1 MSAPPPFIP
10 PPHFKPGRGNL
21 SRWAIEHPALVR
33 FFIVLILLVGV
44 RSYFQLGQAED
55 PPFTFKTMLIQAQWP
70 GATAQEVSEQLTERI
85 EKKLQELPELD
96 YVASYARAGETALFV
111 NIKETVRGRDVAAAW
126 YQIRKKIGDLKPQ
139 LPAGVQGPFFN
150 DEFGDTFGSIY
161 AITGDGFSRADLRRI
176 AEDAQREVRRLP
188 NVGKV
193 ELFGVVAEK
202 IYIEVPTAKLATL
215 GLTPQQLIQAVQ
227 EQNSVVANGRVE
239 NAVLSIPL
247 RVSGAYSDV
256 ERLRATMIRAGARS
270 LRLGDI
276 AEVTRRYEDPPA
288 TEIRSQ
294 GEATVLLGVSLAEGG
309 DVVVMGRA
317 VAAAMEA
324 LQKTLPVGIEIRQI
338 HDQPSIVSRAVKLF
352 MQSFLEAVAI
362 VLAVTFLALKWRAGL
377 VVTLSIPVV
386 LAITFSVMWLLNID
400 LHRISTGALII
411 SLGLL
416 VDDAIIAVEMMA
428 HKLEAGWGRFEAA
441 TYAFQSTAFPML
453 TGTLLT
459 ATAFLP
465 IALAK
470 SMVGEYTFAI
480 FAVTTIALLSSWL
493 VAVIVTPYLGY
504 VLLKPAHRMSDEDA
518 TYHTPFYQRFREAV
532 TWCVAH
538 RRSVIALTVLALI
551 VGVAAM
557 QKVEKQFFPQ
567 SDRLEI
573 LVEMWLPEGASI
585 EATRAEAV
593 RLEALLRQ
601 NKDVAHVINYIGQGA
616 PRFVLGL
623 DQRLNSRNF
632 AQLVVIVK
640 DVPAREREI
649 ARIRS
654 LFESGFPNV
663 RGRAVR
669 FEYGPPVGYPVQY
682 RLSGADMPRLKIEA
696 EKLRRIVA
704 AQPQVTAV
712 NLDWNEQSLAV
723 KAQLDQDKIKALGLS
738 SDAVSRL
745 LALQLSGASVTQ
757 LREND
762 LLIDVVLRTP
772 RNEHRDVDALKS
784 LPIPL
789 PNPPPQAGE
798 GADAMPKPVNGQS
811 VTLGQI
817 AKFEPAFE
825 DGVIWRRNRLPT
837 IAVRGY
843 PVGSTQPATIIDA
856 LAPQVDAFKA
866 QLPPGFRLEVGG
878 PVESSAKANA
888 AISKSWPLILLTTF
902 TLLMLQLGNFSRALL
917 VVLTAP
923 LGIIG
928 VAIALLLS
936 GQPMGFVALL
946 GIISLAGMI
955 MRNSV
960 ILVDQ
965 IQQAIARGLSQWDAI
980 IESTV
985 RRMRPITLTAAAAAL
1000 AMIPLSRSI
1009 FWGPMAVAVMGGLV
1023 AATFLTLFF
1032 LPALYAA
1039 WFRVQREA

>member
-1 MSAPPPFIP
+1 MSGTPQFIP
-10 PPHFKPGRGNL
+10 GRSNL

-33 FFIVLILLVGV
+33 FLIVLILLVGA
-44 RSYFQLGQAED
+44 RSYLQLGQAED

-70 GATAQEVSEQLTERI
+70 GATTQEVSEQLTERI
-85 EKKLQELPELD
+85 EKKLQEMPELD
-96 YVASYARAGETALFV
+96 YVSSYAKPGETALFV
-111 NIKETVRGRDVAAAW
+111 NLDETLRGRDVADAW
-126 YQIRKKIGDLKPQ
+126 YQVRKKIGDLAPQ

-176 AEDAQREVRRLP
+176 GEDAQREVRRLP

-193 ELFGVVAEK
+193 ELFGVVPEK
-202 IYIEVPTAKLATL
+202 IYIEVPTQKLATL
-215 GLTPQQLIQAVQ
+215 GITPQQLIAAVQ

-247 RVSGAYSDV
+247 RVSGPYSSV
-256 ERLRATMIRAGARS
+256 ERVRETVVKLGGRS

-288 TEIRSQ
+288 TEVRSQ
-294 GEATVLLGVSLAEGG
+294 GEPAVLLGVSLAEGG
-309 DVVVMGRA
+309 DVVTMGRD
-317 VAAAMEA
+317 VVDAMDA
-324 LQKTLPVGIEIRQI
+324 LQKSLPVGVEIRQI
-338 HDQPSIVSRAVKLF
+338 HDQPSIVTHAVKLF

-377 VVTLSIPVV
+377 VVMLSIPVV
-386 LAITFSVMWLLNID
+386 LAITFTAMWLLNID

-411 SLGLL
+411 ALGLL

-470 SMVGEYTFAI
+470 SVVGEYTFAI

-504 VLLKPAHRMSDEDA
+504 VLLKPVHQVTDEDA
-518 TYHTPFYQRFREAV
+518 SYGTPFYRRFRGMV
-532 TWCVAH
+532 TWCVT
-538 RRSVIALTVLALI
+538 RRRTVIALTVLALVI
-551 VGVAAM
+551 GVVAM

-585 EATRAEAV
+585 DATRAEAV
-593 RLEALLRQ
+593 RLESLLRRD
-601 NKDVAHVINYIGQGA
+601 KDVAHVVNYIGQGA

-623 DQRLNSRNF
+623 DQRLNNRNF
-632 AQLVVIVK
+632 AQLVVIAQ

-649 ARIRS
+649 ARIRQ
-654 LFESGFPNV
+654 LFETDFPNV

-669 FEYGPPVGYPVQY
+669 FEYGPPAGYPVQY
-682 RLSGADMPRLKIEA
+682 RLSGSDIPRLKIEA
-696 EKLRRIVA
+696 EKLRAIVA

-712 NLDWNEQSLAV
+712 NLDWNEQSLAMR
-723 KAQLDQDKIKALGLS
+723 AQLDQDKIKALGLS
-738 SDAVSRL
+738 SEQVGRV
-745 LALQLSGASVTQ
+745 LALQLAGTRVTQ
-757 LREND
+757 FREND
-762 LLIDVVLRTP
+762 LLIDVMLRTP
-772 RNEHRDVDALKS
+772 RSEHRDVDVLRA
-784 LPIPL
+784 LPIG
-789 PNPPPQAGE
+789 NF
-798 GADAMPKPVNGQS
+798 NGQS

-817 AKFEPAFE
+817 ATFEPVFE
-825 DGVIWRRNRLPT
+825 DGVIWRRDRLPT
-837 IAVRGY
+837 ISVRGD
-843 PVGSTQPATIIDA
+843 PVGAVQPDTLIAA
-856 LAPQVDAFKA
+856 LAPKVDAFKA
-866 QLPPGFRLEVGG
+866 QLPPGFRLAIGG

-888 AISKSWPLILLTTF
+888 AIGASWPLILITTF
-902 TLLMLQLGNFSRALL
+902 TLLMLQLGSFSRSLL

-928 VAIALLLS
+928 VAIALLVS

-946 GIISLAGMI
+946 GIISLSGMI

-965 IQQAIARGLSQWDAI
+965 IQQDVARGLSQWDAI

-985 RRMRPITLTAAAAAL
+985 RRMRPISLTAAAAAL

-1039 WFRVQREA
+1039 WFRVKQV

>member
-1 MSAPPPFIP
+1 MSAAPQFVPN
-10 PPHFKPGRGNL
+10 RGNL

-44 RSYFQLGQAED
+44 RSYFSLGQGED
-55 PPFTFKTMLIQAQWP
+55 PPFTFKIMLIQAQWP

-85 EKKLQELPELD
+85 EKKLQEMPELD
-96 YVASYARAGETALFV
+96 YVTSYAKAGETAVFV

-126 YQIRKKIGDLKPQ
+126 YQIRKKIGDIKQQ

-161 AITGDGFSRADLRRI
+161 AITGDGFSRAELRRI

-193 ELFGVVAEK
+193 ELFGVVPEK
-202 IYIEVPTAKLATL
+202 IYIEVPTQKLATL

-227 EQNSVVANGRVE
+227 EQNSVEANGRVE
-239 NAVLSIPL
+239 NEVLSIPL
-247 RVSGAYSDV
+247 RVSGSYSDV
-256 ERLRATMIRAGARS
+256 ERLRESIIRVGARS

-276 AEVTRRYEDPPA
+276 AEVTRRYEDPP
-288 TEIRSQ
+288 TIEIRSQ
-294 GEATVLLGVSLAEGG
+294 GEAAVLLGVSLADGG
-309 DVVVMGRA
+309 DVVTMGRD
-317 VAAAMEA
+317 VAAAIDA
-324 LQKTLPVGIEIRQI
+324 LQKTLPVGVEIHQI

-352 MQSFLEAVAI
+352 MQSFFEAVAI

-377 VVTLSIPVV
+377 VVALSIPVV
-386 LAITFSVMWLLNID
+386 LAITFTTMWLFNID

-470 SMVGEYTFAI
+470 SSVGEYTFAI

-493 VAVIVTPYLGY
+493 VAVVVTPYLGY
-504 VLLKPAHRMSDEDA
+504 VLLKPAHQITDDTA
-518 TYHTPFYQRFREAV
+518 AYHTPFYRRFRAAV

-538 RRSVIALTVLALI
+538 RRSVIVLTVVALI

-557 QKVEKQFFPQ
+557 QRVEKQFFPQ

-573 LVEMWLPEGASI
+573 LVELWLPEGASI
-585 EATRAEAV
+585 EATHAEAV

-601 NKDVAHVINYIGQGA
+601 DRDVAHVLTYIGQGA

-623 DQRLNSRNF
+623 DQRLASRNF
-632 AQLVVIVK
+632 AQLVVIAR

-649 ARIRS
+649 ARIRH
-654 LFESGFPNV
+654 LFETDFPNA

-669 FEYGPPVGYPVQY
+669 FEYGPPSGYPVQY
-682 RLSGADMPRLKIEA
+682 RLSGGDIQQLKIEA

-738 SDAVSRL
+738 SDEVGRL
-745 LALQLSGASVTQ
+745 LALQLSGATVTQ
-757 LREND
+757 MREND

-772 RNEHRDVDALKS
+772 RNEHRDVDALKA
-784 LPIPL
+784 LPI
-789 PNPPPQAGE
+789 GSF
-798 GADAMPKPVNGQS
+798 NGQS

-817 AKFEPAFE
+817 ASFKPMFE
-825 DGVIWRRNRLPT
+825 DSLIWRRDRLPT
-837 IAVRGY
+837 ISVRGD
-843 PVGSTQPATIIDA
+843 PVGKTQPATIIA
-856 LAPQVDAFKA
+856 AIAPQVAQLKA

-878 PVESSAKANA
+878 PVEGSAKANA
-888 AISKSWPLILLTTF
+888 AIGASWPLILITTF
-902 TLLMLQLGNFSRALL
+902 TLLMLQLGSLSRSLL

-928 VAIALLLS
+928 VAIALLVS

-965 IQQAIARGLSQWDAI
+965 IQQDTTRGLSQWDAI

-985 RRMRPITLTAAAAAL
+985 RRMRPISLTAAAAVL

-1009 FWGPMAVAVMGGLV
+1009 FWGPMAVSVMGGLI

-1039 WFRVQREA
+1039 WFKVRPE

>member
-1 MSAPPPFIP
+1 MSAPPRFVPRP
-10 PPHFKPGRGNL
+10 GNL
-21 SRWAIEHPALVR
+21 SRWAIEHPALLR
-33 FFIVLILLVGV
+33 FFMVLILLLGV

-70 GATAQEVSEQLTERI
+70 GATAQEVSQQLTERI
-85 EKKLQELPELD
+85 EKKLQEMPELD
-96 YVASYARAGETALFV
+96 FVQSYAKPGETALFV
-111 NIKETVRGRDVAAAW
+111 NLKETVRGRDVATAW
-126 YQIRKKIGDLKPQ
+126 YQVRKRIGDLGPQ
-139 LPAGVQGPFFN
+139 LPEGVQGPFFN

-161 AITGDGFSRADLRRI
+161 AFSGAGFSRAELRRA
-176 AEDAQREVRRLP
+176 AEDAQRAVRRLA

-193 ELFGVVAEK
+193 ELFGIVPEK
-202 IYIEVPTAKLATL
+202 IYIELPAQKLATL
-215 GLTPQQLIQAVQ
+215 ELTPQQIMEAVQ
-227 EQNSVVANGRVE
+227 EQNGVVAGGRVE
-239 NAVLSIPL
+239 NQVMSIPL
-247 RVSGAYSDV
+247 RISGPYSDL
-256 ERLRATMIRAGARS
+256 ERLRETLIRVGAHS

-294 GEATVLLGVSLAEGG
+294 GEPAVLLGVSLAEGG
-309 DVVVMGRA
+309 DVVAMGHD
-317 VAAAMEA
+317 VAAAMAELQNA
-324 LQKTLPVGIEIRQI
+324 LPLGMEIHQI
-338 HDQPSIVSRAVKLF
+338 HDQPSIVSHAVRLF
-352 MQSFLEAVAI
+352 MQTFLEAVAI

-386 LAITFSVMWLLNID
+386 LAITFTVMWLFDID

-411 SLGLL
+411 ALGLL

-428 HKLEAGWGRFEAA
+428 HKLEAGWNRFEAA
-441 TYAFQSTAFPML
+441 TFAFQSTAFPML

-480 FAVTTIALLSSWL
+480 FAVTTIALLSSWV
-493 VAVIVTPYLGY
+493 VAVVVTPYLGHA
-504 VLLKPAHRMSDEDA
+504 LLKPTDQVTDENA
-518 TYHTPFYQRFREAV
+518 AYLTPFYRRFRSMV
-532 TWCVAH
+532 RWCLIH
-538 RRSVIALTVLALI
+538 RRTVIVLTVAALV

-557 QKVEKQFFPQ
+557 QRVEKQFFPQ

-585 EATRAEAV
+585 DATRAEAIK
-593 RLEALLRQ
+593 LETLLRQ
-601 NKDVAHVINYIGQGA
+601 DPDVAQVLNYVGQGA
-616 PRFVLGL
+616 PRFVLAL
-623 DQRLNSRNF
+623 DQRLNNRNF
-632 AQLVVIVK
+632 AQLVVIAK

-649 ARIRS
+649 ARIHH
-654 LFESGFPNV
+654 LFETGFPNV

-669 FEYGPPVGYPVQY
+669 FEYGPPAGYPVQY
-682 RLSGADMPRLKIEA
+682 RLSGTDLPQLKLEA
-696 EKLRRIVA
+696 EKLRRIVS

-712 NLDWNEQSLAV
+712 NLDWNEQSLTL
-723 KAQLDQDKIKALGLS
+723 KARLDQDKIKRLGLS
-738 SDAVSRL
+738 SERVARL
-745 LALQLSGASVTQ
+745 VALQLSGATATQ
-757 LREND
+757 FREDD
-762 LLIDVVLRTP
+762 LLIEVVLRTP
-772 RNEHRDVDALKS
+772 RREHRDVDALES
-784 LPIPL
+784 LPIG
-789 PNPPPQAGE
+789 NF
-798 GADAMPKPVNGQS
+798 NGQS

-817 AKFEPAFE
+817 ASFEPVFE
-825 DGVIWRRNRLPT
+825 DGVIWRRDRLPT
-837 IAVRGY
+837 ISVRGD
-843 PVGSTQPATIIDA
+843 PVGKTQPATIIDA
-856 LAPQVDAFKA
+856 LAPQVAAFKA
-866 QLPPGFRLEVGG
+866 QLPPGFRLEIGG

-888 AISKSWPLILLTTF
+888 AIGASWPLIVITTLS
-902 TLLMLQLGNFSRALL
+902 LLMLQLGSFSRAML

-928 VAIALLLS
+928 VAIALLVS

-946 GIISLAGMI
+946 GIISLSGMI

-965 IQQAIARGLSQWDAI
+965 IQQDRARGLSQWDAI
-980 IESTV
+980 VESTV
-985 RRMRPITLTAAAAAL
+985 RRMRPISLTAAAAAL

-1039 WFRVQREA
+1039 WFRVKNESPD

>member
-1 MSAPPPFIP
+1 MNGTSPREPS
-10 PPHFKPGRGNL
+10 PHFQPRPGNL
-21 SRWAIEHPALVR
+21 SRWAIDHSALVR
-33 FFIVLILLVGV
+33 FFIVLILLVGA
-44 RSYFQLGQAED
+44 RSYFHLGQAED

-85 EKKLQELPELD
+85 EKKLQEMPELD
-96 YVASYARAGETALFV
+96 FVQSYAKPGETALFV
-111 NIKETVRGRDVAAAW
+111 NLKESVRGRDVADAW
-126 YQIRKKIGDLKPQ
+126 YQVRKRIDDLKPQ

-161 AITGDGFSRADLRRI
+161 AFTGEGFSRAELRRV

-193 ELFGVVAEK
+193 ELFGVVPEK
-202 IYIEVPTAKLATL
+202 IYIEVAAQQLATL
-215 GLTPQQLIQAVQ
+215 RLTPQQIMQAVQ
-227 EQNSVVANGRVE
+227 EQNGVVANGKVE
-239 NAVLSIPL
+239 NDVLSIPL

-256 ERLRATMIRAGARS
+256 DRLRESVIRVGAHS

-276 AEVTRRYEDPPA
+276 ATVTRRYEDPPA

-294 GEATVLLGVSLAEGG
+294 GEPAVLLGVSLAEGR
-309 DVVVMGRA
+309 DVLAMGHD
-317 VAAAMEA
+317 VAATMDA
-324 LQKTLPVGIEIRQI
+324 LQKTLPVGLEIHQI
-338 HDQPSIVSRAVKLF
+338 HDQPGIVSRAVRLF
-352 MQSFLEAVAI
+352 MQSFFEAVAI
-362 VLAVTFLALKWRAGL
+362 VLVVTFLALKWRAGL

-386 LAITFSVMWLLNID
+386 LAITFSVMWLFDIG

-428 HKLEAGWGRFEAA
+428 HKLEAGWGRYEAA
-441 TYAFQSTAFPML
+441 TFAFQSTAFPML

-459 ATAFLP
+459 AAAFLP

-470 SMVGEYTFAI
+470 STVGEYTFAI
-480 FAVTTIALLSSWL
+480 FAVTSIALLSSWL
-493 VAVIVTPYLGY
+493 VAVVVTPYLGY
-504 VLLKPAHRMSDEDA
+504 VLLKPAHQVTDENA
-518 TYHTPFYQRFREAV
+518 TYLTPFYRRFRAAV
-532 TWCVAH
+532 TWCVTH
-538 RRSVIALTVLALI
+538 RRSVIALTVLALV

-557 QKVEKQFFPQ
+557 QRVEKQFFPQ

-585 EATRAEAV
+585 DATRAEALK
-593 RLEALLRQ
+593 LESQLRQ
-601 NKDVAHVINYIGQGA
+601 DPDVAHVLNYVGQGA
-616 PRFVLGL
+616 PRFVLAL
-623 DQRLNSRNF
+623 DQRLKNQNF
-632 AQLVVIVK
+632 AQLVVIAK

-649 ARIRS
+649 ARIRQ
-654 LFESGFPNV
+654 LFESDYPNV

-669 FEYGPPVGYPVQY
+669 FEYGPPAGYPVQY
-682 RLSGADMPRLKIEA
+682 RLSGADIPQLKIEA
-696 EKLRRIVA
+696 EKLRKIVA

-712 NLDWNEQSLAV
+712 NLDWNGESLAV
-723 KAQLDQDKIKALGLS
+723 RAQLDQDKIKALGLS
-738 SDAVSRL
+738 SDLVGRL
-745 LALQLSGASVTQ
+745 AALQLSGATVTQ
-757 LREND
+757 FREND

-772 RNEHRDVDALKS
+772 RNDYREVDALKS
-784 LPIPL
+784 LPIG
-789 PNPPPQAGE
+789 NF
-798 GADAMPKPVNGQS
+798 NGQS

-817 AKFEPAFE
+817 ARFEPAFE
-825 DGVIWRRNRLPT
+825 DGVIWRRDRLPT
-837 IAVRGY
+837 IAVRGD
-843 PVGSTQPATIIDA
+843 PVGKTQPATIIDA
-856 LAPQVDAFKA
+856 IAPQVAEFRA
-866 QLPPGFRLEVGG
+866 QLPPGFRLEIGG

-888 AISKSWPLILLTTF
+888 AIGASWPLIVITTL
-902 TLLMLQLGNFSRALL
+902 TLLMLQLGSFSRAML

-928 VAIALLLS
+928 VAVALLVS
-936 GQPMGFVALL
+936 GRPMGFVALL
-946 GIISLAGMI
+946 GIISLSGMI

-965 IQQAIARGLSQWDAI
+965 IQQDIERGLSQWDAI

-985 RRMRPITLTAAAAAL
+985 RRMRPICLTAAAAAL

-1009 FWGPMAVAVMGGLV
+1009 FWGPMAVAVMGGLI

-1039 WFRVQREA
+1039 WFRVRPG

>member
-1 MSAPPPFIP
+1 
-10 PPHFKPGRGNL
+10 
-21 SRWAIEHPALVR
+21 
-33 FFIVLILLVGV
+33 
-44 RSYFQLGQAED
+44 
-55 PPFTFKTMLIQAQWP
+55 
-70 GATAQEVSEQLTERI
+70 
-85 EKKLQELPELD
+85 
-96 YVASYARAGETALFV
+96 
-111 NIKETVRGRDVAAAW
+111 
-126 YQIRKKIGDLKPQ
+126 
-139 LPAGVQGPFFN
+139 
-150 DEFGDTFGSIY
+150 
-161 AITGDGFSRADLRRI
+161 
-176 AEDAQREVRRLP
+176 
-188 NVGKV
+188 
-193 ELFGVVAEK
+193 
-202 IYIEVPTAKLATL
+202 
-215 GLTPQQLIQAVQ
+215 VQ
-227 EQNSVVANGRVE
+227 EQNGVVANGRVE

-247 RVSGAYSDV
+247 RVSGPYSDV
-256 ERLRATMIRAGARS
+256 ERLRETIIRVGAHS

-294 GEATVLLGVSLAEGG
+294 GEPAVLLGVSLAKGG
-309 DVVVMGRA
+309 DVLAMGRE
-317 VAAAMEA
+317 VAAVMDR
-324 LQKTLPVGIEIRQI
+324 LQSGLPVGMEIRQI
-338 HDQPSIVSRAVKLF
+338 HDQPGIVSRAVTLF
-352 MQSFLEAVAI
+352 MQSFIEAVAI
-362 VLAVTFLALKWRAGL
+362 VLVVTFLALKWRAGL

-386 LAITFSVMWLLNID
+386 LAITFTVMWLLNID

-411 SLGLL
+411 ALGLL

-470 SMVGEYTFAI
+470 SAVGEYTFAI

-493 VAVIVTPYLGY
+493 VAVVVTPYLGHA
-504 VLLKPAHRMSDEDA
+504 LLKPAHHVTDENA
-518 TYHTPFYQRFREAV
+518 AYLTPFYQRFRAAV
-532 TWCVAH
+532 TWCVTH
-538 RRSVIALTVLALI
+538 RRSVIALTVVALI

-573 LVEMWLPEGASI
+573 LIELWLPEGAAI
-585 EATRAEAV
+585 DATRAEAIK
-593 RLEALLRQ
+593 LETLLRQ
-601 NKDVAHVINYIGQGA
+601 DADVAHVLNYVGQGA
-616 PRFVLGL
+616 PRFVLAL
-623 DQRLNSRNF
+623 DQRLNNLNF
-632 AQLVVIVK
+632 AQLVVIAK

-649 ARIRS
+649 ARIRH
-654 LFESGFPNV
+654 LFETDFPNV

-669 FEYGPPVGYPVQY
+669 FEYGPPAGYPVQY
-682 RLSGADMPRLKIEA
+682 RLSGTDIPQLKIEA
-696 EKLRRIVA
+696 EKLRKIVTT
-704 AQPQVTAV
+704 QPQVTAV

-723 KAQLDQDKIKALGLS
+723 KALLDQDKIKALGLS
-738 SDAVSRL
+738 SDLVGRL
-745 LALQLSGASVTQ
+745 VALQLSGATVTQ
-757 LREND
+757 FREND

-772 RNEHRDVDALKS
+772 RSEHRDIDALKA
-784 LPIPL
+784 LPI
-789 PNPPPQAGE
+789 GSF
-798 GADAMPKPVNGQS
+798 NGQS

-817 AKFEPAFE
+817 ARFQPAFE
-825 DGVIWRRNRLPT
+825 DGVIWRRDRLPT
-837 IAVRGY
+837 IAVRGD
-843 PVGSTQPATIIDA
+843 PVGKTQPATIIDA
-856 LAPQVDAFKA
+856 IAPQVAQFKA

-878 PVESSAKANA
+878 PVESSAKANS
-888 AISKSWPLILLTTF
+888 AISASWPLIVITTL
-902 TLLMLQLGNFSRALL
+902 TLLMLQLGNFSRSLL

-923 LGIIG
+923 LGVIG
-928 VAIALLLS
+928 VAIALLVS

-965 IQQAIARGLSQWDAI
+965 IQQDVRRGLSQWDAI

-985 RRMRPITLTAAAAAL
+985 RRMRPISLTAAAAAL

-1009 FWGPMAVAVMGGLV
+1009 FWGPMAVSVMGGLI

-1039 WFRVQREA
+1039 WFRVKPE

>member
-1 MSAPPPFIP
+1 MPFQ
-10 PPHFKPGRGNL
+10 PGRGNL
-21 SRWAIEHPALVR
+21 SRWAIEHSVLVR
-33 FFIVLILLVGV
+33 FFIILILLVGA

-55 PPFTFKTMLIQAQWP
+55 PPFTFKTMVIQANWP
-70 GATAQEVSEQLTERI
+70 GATAEEVSEQLTERI
-85 EKKLQELPELD
+85 EKKLQEMPELD
-96 YVASYARAGETALFV
+96 FVQSYAKPGETALFV
-111 NIKETVRGRDVAAAW
+111 NLKETIRGRDVAAAW
-126 YQIRKKIGDLKPQ
+126 YQIRKRIGDLKPQ
-139 LPAGVQGPFFN
+139 LPVGVQGPFFN

-161 AITGDGFSRADLRRI
+161 AFTGEGFSRADLRR
-176 AEDAQREVRRLP
+176 AADDALREVRRLP

-193 ELFGVVAEK
+193 ELFGVVPEK
-202 IYIEVPTAKLATL
+202 IYIEVAAQKLATL
-215 GLTPQQLIQAVQ
+215 SVSPQQIMQAVQ
-227 EQNSVVANGRVE
+227 EQNGVVATGRVE
-239 NAVLSIPL
+239 NEVLSIPL
-247 RVSGAYSDV
+247 RLSGPYSDV
-256 ERLRATMIRAGARS
+256 DRLRETIIKIGSHS

-276 AEVTRRYEDPPA
+276 AEVTRRYEDPPTA
-288 TEIRSQ
+288 EIRSQ
-294 GEATVLLGVSLAEGG
+294 GEPTVLLGVSLAEGG
-309 DVVVMGRA
+309 DVVSMGRA
-317 VAAAMEA
+317 VTVAMDA
-324 LQKTLPVGIEIRQI
+324 LQKALPIGMEIRQV
-338 HDQPSIVSRAVKLF
+338 HDQPRIVSSAVSLF
-352 MQSFLEAVAI
+352 MNSFLEAVAI

-377 VVTLSIPVV
+377 VVMLSIPVV
-386 LAITFSVMWLLNID
+386 LAITFTAMWLFKID

-470 SMVGEYTFAI
+470 SLVGEYTFAI

-493 VAVIVTPYLGY
+493 VAVVVTPYLGF
-504 VLLKPAHRMSDEDA
+504 VLLKPADQVIDENA
-518 TYHTPFYQRFREAV
+518 AYHTPFYRRLRAV
-532 TWCVAH
+532 VTGCVTH
-538 RRSVIALTVLALI
+538 RWSVIALTVLALI

-557 QKVEKQFFPQ
+557 QRVEKQFFPQ

-585 EATRAEAV
+585 EATRAESIK
-593 RLEALLRQ
+593 LETALRKD
-601 NKDVAHVINYIGQGA
+601 KDVAHVLNYIGQGA

-623 DQRLNSRNF
+623 DQRLNNRNF
-632 AQLVVIVK
+632 AQLVVIAK
-640 DVPAREREI
+640 DVSAREREI
-649 ARIRS
+649 ARIRQ
-654 LFESGFPNV
+654 LFDTDFPNV

-669 FEYGPPVGYPVQY
+669 FEYGPPAGYPVQY
-682 RLSGADMPRLKIEA
+682 RLAGADVPQLKIEA
-696 EKLRRIVA
+696 EKLRKIVA

-712 NLDWNEQSLAV
+712 NLDWNEQSLAL
-723 KAQLDQDKIKALGLS
+723 KILLDQDKIKALGLS
-738 SDAVSRL
+738 SDAVGRL
-745 LALQLSGASVTQ
+745 VALQLSGATVTQ
-757 LREND
+757 FREND
-762 LLIDVVLRTP
+762 LLIDVVLRSP
-772 RNEHRDVDALKS
+772 RNEHREVDALQS
-784 LPIPL
+784 LPI
-789 PNPPPQAGE
+789 GSF
-798 GADAMPKPVNGQS
+798 NGQS
-811 VTLGQI
+811 VTLGQV
-817 AKFEPAFE
+817 ASFKPAFE
-825 DGVIWRRNRLPT
+825 DGVIWRRDRLPT
-837 IAVRGY
+837 IAVRGD
-843 PVGSTQPATIIDA
+843 PIGNIQPATVMDA
-856 LAPQVDAFKA
+856 IASQVAAFKA
-866 QLPPGFRLEVGG
+866 QLPSGFRLEVGG
-878 PVESSAKANA
+878 PVESSAKADA
-888 AISKSWPLILLTTF
+888 AIAASWPLIVITTLS
-902 TLLMLQLGNFSRALL
+902 LLMLQLGSFSRAML

-928 VAIALLLS
+928 VAIALLVS

-965 IQQAIARGLSQWDAI
+965 IQQDVARGLSQWDAI

-985 RRMRPITLTAAAAAL
+985 RRMRPISLTAAAAAL

-1039 WFRVQREA
+1039 WFRVRSE

>member
-1 MSAPPPFIP
+1 MNGTSPREPS
-10 PPHFKPGRGNL
+10 PHFQPRPGNL
-21 SRWAIEHPALVR
+21 SRWAIEHPAVVR
-33 FFIVLILLVGV
+33 FFIVLILLVGA
-44 RSYFQLGQAED
+44 RSYFELGQAED

-70 GATAQEVSEQLTERI
+70 GATTQEVSEQLTERI
-85 EKKLQELPELD
+85 EKKLQEMPELD
-96 YVASYARAGETALFV
+96 FVQSYAKPGETALFV
-111 NIKETVRGRDVAAAW
+111 NLKEAVRGRDVADAW
-126 YQIRKKIGDLKPQ
+126 YQVRKRIGDLKPQ

-161 AITGDGFSRADLRRI
+161 AFTGEGFSRAELRRV

-193 ELFGVVAEK
+193 ELFGVVPEK
-202 IYIEVPTAKLATL
+202 IYIEVQTQKLATL
-215 GLTPQQLIQAVQ
+215 GITAQQLIQAVQ

-239 NAVLSIPL
+239 NDVLSIPL
-247 RVSGAYSDV
+247 RVSGPYSDV
-256 ERLRATMIRAGARS
+256 ERLRETIIRVGAHR

-276 AEVTRRYEDPPA
+276 ATVTRRYEDPPT

-294 GEATVLLGVSLAEGG
+294 GEPAVLLGVSLAEGG
-309 DVVVMGRA
+309 DVVAMGHD
-317 VAAAMEA
+317 VAATMEA
-324 LQKTLPVGIEIRQI
+324 LQKTLPMGLEIHQI
-338 HDQPSIVSRAVKLF
+338 HDQPGIVSRAVRLF
-352 MQSFLEAVAI
+352 MRSFFEAVAI
-362 VLAVTFLALKWRAGL
+362 VLVVTFLALKWRAGL

-386 LAITFSVMWLLNID
+386 LAITFSFMWLFDIG

-428 HKLEAGWGRFEAA
+428 HKLESGWGRFEAA

-470 SMVGEYTFAI
+470 STVGEYTFAI
-480 FAVTTIALLSSWL
+480 FAVTSIALLSSWL
-493 VAVIVTPYLGY
+493 VAVVVTPYLGY
-504 VLLKPAHRMSDEDA
+504 VLLKPAHQVTDENA
-518 TYHTPFYQRFREAV
+518 TYLTPFYRRFRAAV
-532 TWCVAH
+532 TWCVTH

-557 QKVEKQFFPQ
+557 QRVEKQFFPQ

-573 LVEMWLPEGASI
+573 LVELWLPEGSSI
-585 EATRAEAV
+585 DATRAEALK
-593 RLEALLRQ
+593 LESLLRQ
-601 NKDVAHVINYIGQGA
+601 DPDVAHVLNYVGQGA
-616 PRFVLGL
+616 PRFVLAL
-623 DQRLNSRNF
+623 DQRLKNRNF
-632 AQLVVIVK
+632 AQLVVIAK

-649 ARIRS
+649 TRIRQ
-654 LFESGFPNV
+654 LFETDFPNV

-669 FEYGPPVGYPVQY
+669 FEYGPPAGYPVQY
-682 RLSGADMPRLKIEA
+682 RLSGADIPQLKIEA
-696 EKLRRIVA
+696 EKLRKIVS

-712 NLDWNEQSLAV
+712 NLDWNEQSLGV
-723 KAQLDQDKIKALGLS
+723 RAQLDQDKIKALGMS
-738 SDAVSRL
+738 SDLIGRL
-745 LALQLSGASVTQ
+745 VALQLSGATVTQ

-762 LLIDVVLRTP
+762 LLIDVMLRTP
-772 RNEHRDVDALKS
+772 RNEHREVYALKS
-784 LPIPL
+784 LPIG
-789 PNPPPQAGE
+789 NF
-798 GADAMPKPVNGQS
+798 NGQS

-817 AKFEPAFE
+817 ARFEPEFE
-825 DGVIWRRNRLPT
+825 DGVIWRRDRLPT
-837 IAVRGY
+837 IAVRGD
-843 PVGSTQPATIIDA
+843 PVGKTQPATIIADI
-856 LAPQVDAFKA
+856 APQVAEFRA
-866 QLPPGFRLEVGG
+866 QLPPGFRLEIGG

-888 AISKSWPLILLTTF
+888 AIIASWPLIVITTL

-928 VAIALLLS
+928 VAVALLVS
-936 GQPMGFVALL
+936 GRPMGFVALL
-946 GIISLAGMI
+946 GIISLSGMI

-965 IQQAIARGLSQWDAI
+965 IQQDIARGLSQWDAL

-985 RRMRPITLTAAAAAL
+985 RRMRPISLTAAAAAL

-1039 WFRVQREA
+1039 WFRVRPG

>member
-1 MSAPPPFIP
+1 MSAPPRFEPR
-10 PPHFKPGRGNL
+10 RGNL

-33 FFIVLILLVGV
+33 FFIVLILLLGA
-44 RSYFQLGQAED
+44 RSYIQLGQAED

-85 EKKLQELPELD
+85 EKKLQEMPELD
-96 YVASYARAGETALFV
+96 FVQSYAKPGETALFV
-111 NIKETVRGRDVAAAW
+111 NLKETVRGRDVAEAW
-126 YQIRKKIGDLKPQ
+126 YQVRKKIGDLGPQ

-161 AITGDGFSRADLRRI
+161 AFTGEGFSRAELRRA
-176 AEDAQREVRRLP
+176 AEDAQREVRRLA

-193 ELFGVVAEK
+193 ELFGIVAEK
-202 IYIEVPTAKLATL
+202 IYIEVATEKLATL
-215 GLTPQQLIQAVQ
+215 GLTPQQIMQAVQ
-227 EQNSVVANGRVE
+227 EQNSVVADGRVE
-239 NAVLSIPL
+239 NDVLSIPL
-247 RVSGAYSDV
+247 RISGAYSEV
-256 ERLRATMIRAGARS
+256 ERLRETVIRVGAHS

-294 GEATVLLGVSLAEGG
+294 GEAAVLLGVSLADGG
-309 DVVVMGRA
+309 DVVAMGRA
-317 VAAAMEA
+317 VAAAMET
-324 LQKTLPVGIEIRQI
+324 LQKTLPVGLEIRQV
-338 HDQPSIVSRAVKLF
+338 HDQPSIVSHAVKLF
-352 MQSFLEAVAI
+352 MQSFIEAVVI

-386 LAITFSVMWLLNID
+386 LAITFSAMWLFNID

-411 SLGLL
+411 ALGLL

-428 HKLEAGWGRFEAA
+428 HKLEAGWNRFEAA

-470 SMVGEYTFAI
+470 SVVGEYTFAI

-493 VAVIVTPYLGY
+493 VAVVVTPYLGHA
-504 VLLKPAHRMSDEDA
+504 LLKPSHHVTDENA
-518 TYHTPFYQRFREAV
+518 TYLTPFYRRFRTAV
-532 TWCVAH
+532 TWCVTH
-538 RRSVIALTVLALI
+538 RRTVIVLTVAALA
-551 VGVAAM
+551 VGLAAM
-557 QKVEKQFFPQ
+557 QRVEKQFFPQ

-573 LVEMWLPEGASI
+573 LIELWLPEGASI
-585 EATRAEAV
+585 DAARAEAL
-593 RLEALLRQ
+593 RLETLLRQ
-601 NKDVAHVINYIGQGA
+601 DRDVAHVLNYIGQGA
-616 PRFVLGL
+616 PRFVLAL
-623 DQRLNSRNF
+623 DQRLNNRNF
-632 AQLVVIVK
+632 AQLVVIAQ
-640 DVPAREREI
+640 DVPAREREL
-649 ARIRS
+649 ARIQR
-654 LFESGFPNV
+654 LFETDFPNV

-669 FEYGPPVGYPVQY
+669 FEYGPPAGYPVQY
-682 RLSGADMPRLKIEA
+682 RLSGPDIPQLKIEA
-696 EKLRRIVA
+696 EKLRKIVA

-738 SDAVSRL
+738 SDLVGRL
-745 LALQLSGASVTQ
+745 VALQLSGVSVTQ
-757 LREND
+757 FREND

-784 LPIPL
+784 LPV
-789 PNPPPQAGE
+789 GRF
-798 GADAMPKPVNGQS
+798 NGQS

-817 AKFEPAFE
+817 ARLEPVFE
-825 DGVIWRRNRLPT
+825 DGVIWRRDRLPT
-837 IAVRGY
+837 IAVRGD
-843 PVGSTQPATIIDA
+843 PVGKTQPATIIDA
-856 LAPQVDAFKA
+856 IAPQVAAFKA
-866 QLPPGFRLEVGG
+866 RLPDGFRLEVGG

-888 AISKSWPLILLTTF
+888 AIGASWPLIVITTLS
-902 TLLMLQLGNFSRALL
+902 LLMLQLGSFPRALL

-936 GQPMGFVALL
+936 GQAMGFVALL

-965 IQQAIARGLSQWDAI
+965 IQQDIARGLSQWDAI
-980 IESTV
+980 VESTV
-985 RRMRPITLTAAAAAL
+985 RRMRPISLTAAAAVL

-1009 FWGPMAVAVMGGLV
+1009 FWGPMAVSVMGGLV

-1039 WFRVQREA
+1039 WFRVKPNQ

>member
-1 MSAPPPFIP
+1 MSAPPRFEPR
-10 PPHFKPGRGNL
+10 RGNL

-33 FFIVLILLVGV
+33 FFIVLILLLGV
-44 RSYFQLGQAED
+44 RSYIQLGQAED

-85 EKKLQELPELD
+85 EKKLQEMPELD
-96 YVASYARAGETALFV
+96 FVQSYAKAGETALFV
-111 NIKETVRGRDVAAAW
+111 NLKETVRGRDVAEAW
-126 YQIRKKIGDLKPQ
+126 YQVRKKIGDLGPQ

-161 AITGDGFSRADLRRI
+161 AFTGEGFSRAELRRA

-193 ELFGVVAEK
+193 ELFGIVAEK
-202 IYIEVPTAKLATL
+202 IYIEVPTEKLATL
-215 GLTPQQLIQAVQ
+215 GLTPQQIMQAVQ
-227 EQNSVVANGRVE
+227 EQNSVVADGRVE
-239 NAVLSIPL
+239 NEVLSIPL
-247 RVSGAYSDV
+247 RISGAYSEV
-256 ERLRATMIRAGARS
+256 ERLRETVIRVGARS

-294 GEATVLLGVSLAEGG
+294 GESAVLLGVSLADGG
-309 DVVVMGRA
+309 DVVAMGRA
-317 VAAAMEA
+317 VAAAMET
-324 LQKTLPVGIEIRQI
+324 LQKTLPVGLEIRQI
-338 HDQPSIVSRAVKLF
+338 HDQPGIVSHAVKLF

-362 VLAVTFLALKWRAGL
+362 VLVVTFLALKWRAGL

-386 LAITFSVMWLLNID
+386 LAITFSAMWLFNID

-411 SLGLL
+411 ALGLL

-428 HKLEAGWGRFEAA
+428 HKLEAGWNRFEAA

-470 SMVGEYTFAI
+470 SVVGEYTFAI

-493 VAVIVTPYLGY
+493 VAVVVTPYLGHA
-504 VLLKPAHRMSDEDA
+504 LLKPSQHVTDENA
-518 TYHTPFYQRFREAV
+518 AYLTPFYRRFRAAV

-538 RRSVIALTVLALI
+538 RRTVIALTVVALA
-551 VGVAAM
+551 VGLAAM
-557 QKVEKQFFPQ
+557 QRVEKQFFPQ

-573 LVEMWLPEGASI
+573 LIELWLPEGASI
-585 EATRAEAV
+585 DAARAEAL
-593 RLEALLRQ
+593 RLETLLRQ
-601 NKDVAHVINYIGQGA
+601 DRDVAHVLNYIGQGA
-616 PRFVLGL
+616 PRFVLAL
-623 DQRLNSRNF
+623 DQRLNNRNF
-632 AQLVVIVK
+632 AQLVVIAK
-640 DVPAREREI
+640 DVPAREREL
-649 ARIRS
+649 ARIQR
-654 LFESGFPNV
+654 LFETDFPNV

-669 FEYGPPVGYPVQY
+669 FEYGPPAGYPVQY
-682 RLSGADMPRLKIEA
+682 RLSGPDIPQLKIEA
-696 EKLRRIVA
+696 EKLRKIVA

-738 SDAVSRL
+738 SDLVGRL
-745 LALQLSGASVTQ
+745 VALQLSGITVTQ

-784 LPIPL
+784 LPV
-789 PNPPPQAGE
+789 GRF
-798 GADAMPKPVNGQS
+798 NGQS

-817 AKFEPAFE
+817 ARLEPVFE
-825 DGVIWRRNRLPT
+825 DGVIWRRDRLPT
-837 IAVRGY
+837 IAVRGD
-843 PVGSTQPATIIDA
+843 PLGKTQPATIIDA
-856 LAPQVDAFKA
+856 IAPQVAAFKA
-866 QLPPGFRLEVGG
+866 RLPDGFRLEVGG

-888 AISKSWPLILLTTF
+888 AIGASWPLIVITTLS
-902 TLLMLQLGNFSRALL
+902 LLMLQLGSFPRALL

-936 GQPMGFVALL
+936 GQAMGFVALL

-965 IQQAIARGLSQWDAI
+965 IQQDIARGLSQWDAI
-980 IESTV
+980 VESTV
-985 RRMRPITLTAAAAAL
+985 RRMRPISLTAAAAVL

-1009 FWGPMAVAVMGGLV
+1009 FWGPMAVSVMGGLV

-1039 WFRVQREA
+1039 WFRVKPNQ

>member
-1 MSAPPPFIP
+1 MSGSPQFVPR
-10 PPHFKPGRGNL
+10 RGNL

-33 FFIVLILLVGV
+33 FFIVLILLVGA
-44 RSYFQLGQAED
+44 RSYLQLGQAED

-70 GATAQEVSEQLTERI
+70 GATTQEVSEQLTERI
-85 EKKLQELPELD
+85 EKKLQEMPELD
-96 YVASYARAGETALFV
+96 FVSSYAKPGETALFV
-111 NIKETVRGRDVAAAW
+111 NLKETLRGRDVADAW
-126 YQIRKKIGDLKPQ
+126 YQVRKKIGDLAPQ

-176 AEDAQREVRRLP
+176 GEDAQREVRRLP

-202 IYIEVPTAKLATL
+202 IYIEVPTQKLATL
-215 GLTPQQLIQAVQ
+215 GISPQQIIQAVH
-227 EQNSVVANGRVE
+227 EQNSIVANGRVE

-247 RVSGAYSDV
+247 RQSGAYVDV
-256 ERLRATMIRAGARS
+256 ERLRATRIQVGARS

-294 GEATVLLGVSLAEGG
+294 GEATVLLGVSLADGG
-309 DVVVMGRA
+309 DVVAMGHA
-317 VAAAMEA
+317 VATAMDA
-324 LQKTLPVGIEIRQI
+324 LQKAQPVGVDIRQI
-338 HDQPSIVSRAVKLF
+338 HDQPSIVTRAVKLF

-377 VVTLSIPVV
+377 VVMLSIPVV
-386 LAITFSVMWLLNID
+386 LAITFTAMWLLNID

-411 SLGLL
+411 ALGLL

-470 SMVGEYTFAI
+470 SVVGEYTFAI

-504 VLLKPAHRMSDEDA
+504 VLLKPTHQVADEEA
-518 TYHTPFYQRFREAV
+518 SYHTSFYRRFRAMV
-532 TWCVAH
+532 TWCVT
-538 RRSVIALTVLALI
+538 RRRTVIALTVLALVI
-551 VGVAAM
+551 GVAAM

-585 EATRAEAV
+585 DATRAEAV
-593 RLEALLRQ
+593 RLESLLRRD
-601 NKDVAHVINYIGQGA
+601 KDVAHVVNYIGQGA

-623 DQRLNSRNF
+623 DQRLNNRNF
-632 AQLVVIVK
+632 AQLVVIAQ

-649 ARIRS
+649 ARIRQV
-654 LFESGFPNV
+654 FDTDFPNV

-669 FEYGPPVGYPVQY
+669 FEYGPPAGYPVQY
-682 RLSGADMPRLKIEA
+682 RLSGTDIPQLKLQA
-696 EKLRRIVA
+696 EKLRKIVA
-704 AQPQVTAV
+704 AQPQITAV
-712 NLDWNEQSLAV
+712 NLDWNEQSLAMH
-723 KAQLDQDKIKALGLS
+723 AQLDQDKIKALGLS
-738 SDAVSRL
+738 SEQVGRVLS
-745 LALQLSGASVTQ
+745 LQLAGARVTQ
-757 LREND
+757 FREND

-772 RNEHRDVDALKS
+772 RSEHRDVDALRA
-784 LPIPL
+784 LPIG
-789 PNPPPQAGE
+789 NF
-798 GADAMPKPVNGQS
+798 NGQS

-817 AKFEPAFE
+817 ATFEPVFE
-825 DGVIWRRNRLPT
+825 DGVIWRRDRLPT
-837 IAVRGY
+837 IAVRGD
-843 PVGSTQPATIIDA
+843 PVGAVQPDTLIAA

-866 QLPPGFRLEVGG
+866 QLPPGFRLAVGG

-888 AISKSWPLILLTTF
+888 AIGASWPLILITTF
-902 TLLMLQLGNFSRALL
+902 TLLMLQLGSFSRSLL

-928 VAIALLLS
+928 VAIALLVS

-946 GIISLAGMI
+946 GIISLSGMI

-965 IQQAIARGLSQWDAI
+965 IQQDIARGLSQWDAI

-985 RRMRPITLTAAAAAL
+985 RRMRPISLTAAAAAL

-1009 FWGPMAVAVMGGLV
+1009 FWGPMAFAVMGGLV

-1039 WFRVQREA
+1039 WFRVKRE

>member
-1 MSAPPPFIP
+1 MSGTPQFI
-10 PPHFKPGRGNL
+10 PGRGNL

-33 FFIVLILLVGV
+33 FFIVLILLVGA
-44 RSYFQLGQAED
+44 RSYLQLGQAED

-70 GATAQEVSEQLTERI
+70 GATTQEVSEQLTERI
-85 EKKLQELPELD
+85 EKKLQEMPELD
-96 YVASYARAGETALFV
+96 YVSSYAKPGETALFV
-111 NIKETVRGRDVAAAW
+111 NLDETLRGRDVADAW
-126 YQIRKKIGDLKPQ
+126 YQVRKKIGDLAPQ

-176 AEDAQREVRRLP
+176 GEDAQREVRRLP

-193 ELFGVVAEK
+193 ELFGVVPEK
-202 IYIEVPTAKLATL
+202 IYIEVPTQKLATL
-215 GLTPQQLIQAVQ
+215 GITPQQLIAAVQ

-247 RVSGAYSDV
+247 RVSGPYSSV
-256 ERLRATMIRAGARS
+256 ERVRETVVKFGARS
-270 LRLGDI
+270 LRLGDL

-288 TEIRSQ
+288 TEVRSQ
-294 GEATVLLGVSLAEGG
+294 GEPAVLLGVSLAEGG
-309 DVVVMGRA
+309 DVVTMGRDV
-317 VAAAMEA
+317 VAAMDA
-324 LQKTLPVGIEIRQI
+324 LQKSLPVGVEIRQI
-338 HDQPSIVSRAVKLF
+338 HDQPSIVTHAVKLF

-377 VVTLSIPVV
+377 VVMLSIPVV
-386 LAITFSVMWLLNID
+386 LAITFTAMWLLNID

-411 SLGLL
+411 ALGLL

-470 SMVGEYTFAI
+470 SVVGEYTFAI

-493 VAVIVTPYLGY
+493 VAVVVTPYLGY
-504 VLLKPAHRMSDEDA
+504 VLLKPVHQVTDEDA
-518 TYHTPFYQRFREAV
+518 SYHTPFYRRFRGIV
-532 TWCVAH
+532 TWCVT
-538 RRSVIALTVLALI
+538 RRRTVIALTVLALVI
-551 VGVAAM
+551 GVAAM

-585 EATRAEAV
+585 DATRAEAV
-593 RLEALLRQ
+593 RLESQLRRD
-601 NKDVAHVINYIGQGA
+601 KDVAHVVNYIGQGA

-623 DQRLNSRNF
+623 DQRLNNRNF
-632 AQLVVIVK
+632 AQLVVIAQ

-649 ARIRS
+649 ARIRQ
-654 LFESGFPNV
+654 LFETDFPNV

-669 FEYGPPVGYPVQY
+669 FEYGPPAGYPVQY
-682 RLSGADMPRLKIEA
+682 RLSGSDIPRLKIEA
-696 EKLRRIVA
+696 EKLRAIVA
-704 AQPQVTAV
+704 AQQQVTAV
-712 NLDWNEQSLAV
+712 NLDWNEQSLAMR
-723 KAQLDQDKIKALGLS
+723 AQLDQDKIKALGLS
-738 SDAVSRL
+738 SEQVGRV
-745 LALQLSGASVTQ
+745 LALQLAGTRVTQ
-757 LREND
+757 FREND

-772 RNEHRDVDALKS
+772 RSEHRDVDVLRA
-784 LPIPL
+784 LPIG
-789 PNPPPQAGE
+789 NF
-798 GADAMPKPVNGQS
+798 NGQS

-817 AKFEPAFE
+817 ATFEPVFE
-825 DGVIWRRNRLPT
+825 DGVIWRRDRLPT
-837 IAVRGY
+837 ISVRGD
-843 PVGSTQPATIIDA
+843 PVGAVQPDTLIAA
-856 LAPQVDAFKA
+856 LAPKVDAFKA
-866 QLPPGFRLEVGG
+866 QLPPGFRLAIGG

-888 AISKSWPLILLTTF
+888 AIGASWPLILITTF
-902 TLLMLQLGNFSRALL
+902 TLLMLQLGSFSRSLL

-928 VAIALLLS
+928 VAIALLVS

-946 GIISLAGMI
+946 GIISLSGMI

-965 IQQAIARGLSQWDAI
+965 IQQDVARGLSQWDAI

-985 RRMRPITLTAAAAAL
+985 RRMRPISLTAAAAAL

-1039 WFRVQREA
+1039 WFRVKQV

>member
-1 MSAPPPFIP
+1 MSDTPQSVPPPQF
-10 PPHFKPGRGNL
+10 HPGRGNL
-21 SRWAIEHPALVR
+21 SRWAIEHPVLVR
-33 FFIVLILLVGV
+33 FFVILILLVGV

-55 PPFTFKTMLIQAQWP
+55 PPFTFKVMLIQAQWP

-85 EKKLQELPELD
+85 EKKLQEMPELD
-96 YVASYARAGETALFV
+96 FVQSYAKPGETAVFV
-111 NIKETVRGRDVAAAW
+111 NLKETVRGGDVAEAW
-126 YQIRKKIGDLKPQ
+126 YQVRKKIGDLKSQ

-150 DEFGDTFGSIY
+150 DEYGDTFGSIY
-161 AITGDGFSRADLRRI
+161 AFTGDGFSRAELRRI
-176 AEDAQREVRRLP
+176 AEDARREVRRLP

-193 ELFGVVAEK
+193 ELFGVVPEK
-202 IYIEVPTAKLATL
+202 IYIEIPTQKLATL
-215 GLTPQQLIQAVQ
+215 GLTPQQIMQAVQ
-227 EQNSVVANGRVE
+227 EQNGVVANGRVE

-247 RVSGAYSDV
+247 RVSGPYTEV
-256 ERLRATMIRAGARS
+256 ERLRETILRVGAHS

-294 GEATVLLGVSLAEGG
+294 GVPAVLLGVSQAEGG
-309 DVVVMGRA
+309 DVLAMGRE
-317 VAAAMEA
+317 VGAAMAA
-324 LQKTLPVGIEIRQI
+324 LQKTLPVGLEIEQI
-338 HDQPSIVSRAVKLF
+338 HNQPGIVARAVNLF

-377 VVTLSIPVV
+377 VVALSIPVV
-386 LAITFSVMWLLNID
+386 LAITFTAMWLFNID

-411 SLGLL
+411 ALGLL

-493 VAVIVTPYLGY
+493 VAVVVTPYFGY
-504 VLLKPAHRMSDEDA
+504 MLLKPTHRVSDENA
-518 TYHTPFYQRFREAV
+518 AYLTPFYRRFRAAV
-532 TWCVAH
+532 TWCV
-538 RRSVIALTVLALI
+538 RRRWTVIALTVVALI

-557 QKVEKQFFPQ
+557 RQVEKQFFPQ

-573 LVEMWLPEGASI
+573 LVELWLPEGASI
-585 EATRAEAV
+585 EATRVEAIK
-593 RLEALLRQ
+593 LETQLRED
-601 NKDVAHVINYIGQGA
+601 KDVAHVLNYIGQGA

-623 DQRLNSRNF
+623 DQRLNNRNF
-632 AQLVVIVK
+632 AQLVVIAQ

-649 ARIRS
+649 ARIRQ
-654 LFESGFPNV
+654 LFETDFPNV

-669 FEYGPPVGYPVQY
+669 FEYGPPAGYPVQY
-682 RLSGADMPRLKIEA
+682 RLSSSDIPRLKVEA
-696 EKLRRIVA
+696 EKLRKILA

-712 NLDWNEQSLAV
+712 NLDWNAQSLAV

-738 SDAVSRL
+738 SDEVGRL
-745 LALQLSGASVTQ
+745 VALQMSGATVTQ
-757 LREND
+757 FREND
-762 LLIDVVLRTP
+762 LLIDVMLRTP
-772 RNEHRDVDALKS
+772 RNEHRDVDALQS
-784 LPIPL
+784 LPI
-789 PNPPPQAGE
+789 GRF
-798 GADAMPKPVNGQS
+798 NGQG

-817 AKFEPAFE
+817 ATFHPVFE
-825 DGVIWRRNRLPT
+825 DGVIWRRDRLPT
-837 IAVRGY
+837 ISVRGD
-843 PVGSTQPATIIDA
+843 PVGNTQPATIIQSI
-856 LAPQVDAFKA
+856 APQVAAFKA
-866 QLPPGFRLEVGG
+866 RLPPGFRLDIGG
-878 PVESSAKANA
+878 PVESSVKANA
-888 AISKSWPLILLTTF
+888 AIGASWPLIVITTLS
-902 TLLMLQLGNFSRALL
+902 LLMLQLGSFSRSLL
-917 VVLTAP
+917 VVLSAP
-923 LGIIG
+923 LGLIG
-928 VAIALLLS
+928 VAIALLVT
-936 GQPMGFVALL
+936 GRPMGFVALL

-965 IQQAIARGLSQWDAI
+965 IRQDIARGLSQWDAV

-985 RRMRPITLTAAAAAL
+985 RRMRPISLTAAAAVL

-1009 FWGPMAVAVMGGLV
+1009 FWGPMAVAVMGGLI

-1032 LPALYAA
+1032 LPALYVA
-1039 WFRVQREA
+1039 WFRVRRE

>member
-1 MSAPPPFIP
+1 MSAPPRFEPR
-10 PPHFKPGRGNL
+10 RGNL

-33 FFIVLILLVGV
+33 FFIVLILLLGA
-44 RSYFQLGQAED
+44 RSYIQLGQAED

-85 EKKLQELPELD
+85 EKKLQEMPELD
-96 YVASYARAGETALFV
+96 FVQSYAKPGETALFV
-111 NIKETVRGRDVAAAW
+111 NLKETVRGRDVAEAW
-126 YQIRKKIGDLKPQ
+126 YQVRKKIGDLGPQ

-161 AITGDGFSRADLRRI
+161 AFTGEGFSRAELRRA
-176 AEDAQREVRRLP
+176 AEDAQREVRRLA

-193 ELFGVVAEK
+193 ELFGIVAEK
-202 IYIEVPTAKLATL
+202 IYIEVATEKLATL
-215 GLTPQQLIQAVQ
+215 GLTPQQIMQAVQ
-227 EQNSVVANGRVE
+227 EQNSVVADGRVE
-239 NAVLSIPL
+239 NDVLSIPL
-247 RVSGAYSDV
+247 RISGAYSEV
-256 ERLRATMIRAGARS
+256 ERLRETVIRVGAHS

-294 GEATVLLGVSLAEGG
+294 GEAAVLLGVSLADGG
-309 DVVVMGRA
+309 DVVAMGRA
-317 VAAAMEA
+317 VAAAMET
-324 LQKTLPVGIEIRQI
+324 LQKTLPVGLEIRQV
-338 HDQPSIVSRAVKLF
+338 HDQPSIVSHAVKLF
-352 MQSFLEAVAI
+352 MQSFIEAVVI

-386 LAITFSVMWLLNID
+386 LAITFSAMWLFNID

-411 SLGLL
+411 ALGLL

-428 HKLEAGWGRFEAA
+428 HKLEAGWNRFEAA

-470 SMVGEYTFAI
+470 SVVGEYTFAI

-493 VAVIVTPYLGY
+493 VAVVVTPYLGHA
-504 VLLKPAHRMSDEDA
+504 LLKPSHHVTDENA
-518 TYHTPFYQRFREAV
+518 TYLTPFYRRFRTAV
-532 TWCVAH
+532 TWCVTH
-538 RRSVIALTVLALI
+538 RRTVIVLTVAALA
-551 VGVAAM
+551 VGLAAM
-557 QKVEKQFFPQ
+557 QRVEKQFFPQ

-573 LVEMWLPEGASI
+573 LIELWLPEGASI
-585 EATRAEAV
+585 DAARAEAL
-593 RLEALLRQ
+593 RLETLLRQ
-601 NKDVAHVINYIGQGA
+601 DRDVAHVLNYIGQGA
-616 PRFVLGL
+616 PRFVLAL
-623 DQRLNSRNF
+623 DQRLNNRNF
-632 AQLVVIVK
+632 AQLVVIAQ
-640 DVPAREREI
+640 DVPAREREL
-649 ARIRS
+649 ARIQR
-654 LFESGFPNV
+654 LFETDFPNV

-669 FEYGPPVGYPVQY
+669 FEYGPPAGYPVQY
-682 RLSGADMPRLKIEA
+682 RLSGPDIPQLKIEA
-696 EKLRRIVA
+696 EKLRKIVA

-738 SDAVSRL
+738 SDLVGRL
-745 LALQLSGASVTQ
+745 VALQLSGVSVTQ
-757 LREND
+757 FREND

-784 LPIPL
+784 LPV
-789 PNPPPQAGE
+789 GRF
-798 GADAMPKPVNGQS
+798 NGQS

-817 AKFEPAFE
+817 ARLDPVFE
-825 DGVIWRRNRLPT
+825 DGVIWRRDRLPT
-837 IAVRGY
+837 IAVRGD
-843 PVGSTQPATIIDA
+843 PVGKTQPATIIDA
-856 LAPQVDAFKA
+856 IAPQVAAFKA
-866 QLPPGFRLEVGG
+866 RLPDGFRLEVGG

-888 AISKSWPLILLTTF
+888 AIGASWPLIVITTLS
-902 TLLMLQLGNFSRALL
+902 LLMLQLGSFPRALL

-936 GQPMGFVALL
+936 GQAMGFVALL

-965 IQQAIARGLSQWDAI
+965 IQQDIARGLSQWDAI
-980 IESTV
+980 VESTV
-985 RRMRPITLTAAAAAL
+985 RRMRPISLTAAAAVL

-1009 FWGPMAVAVMGGLV
+1009 FWGPMAVSVMGGLV

-1039 WFRVQREA
+1039 WFRVKPNQ

>member
-1 MSAPPPFIP
+1 MSDTPPLVKL
-10 PPHFKPGRGNL
+10 PHFVPGRGNL
-21 SRWAIEHPALVR
+21 SRWAIEHPALVG
-33 FFIVLILLVGV
+33 FFVILILLVGM
-44 RSYFQLGQAED
+44 RSYLQLGQAED

-85 EKKLQELPELD
+85 EKKLQEMPELD
-96 YVASYARAGETALFV
+96 FVQSYAKPGETALFV

-126 YQIRKKIGDLKPQ
+126 YQIRKKIGDLKSQ

-161 AITGDGFSRADLRRI
+161 AFTGDGFSRAEVRRV

-193 ELFGVVAEK
+193 ELFGVVPEK
-202 IYIEVPTAKLATL
+202 IYIEIPTQKLASL
-215 GLTPQQLIQAVQ
+215 GFTPQQIMQAVQ
-227 EQNSVVANGRVE
+227 EQNGVVAGGRVD

-247 RVSGAYSDV
+247 RTSGPYTEV
-256 ERLRATMIRAGARS
+256 ERLRETVIRVGDRS

-288 TEIRSQ
+288 SEIRSQ
-294 GEATVLLGVSLAEGG
+294 GEPAVLLGVSLAGGG
-309 DVVVMGRA
+309 DVLAMGRE

-324 LQKTLPVGIEIRQI
+324 LQKTLPVGLEIQQI
-338 HDQPSIVSRAVKLF
+338 HDQPRIVRNAVGLF
-352 MQSFLEAVAI
+352 MKAFAEAVAI

-377 VVTLSIPVV
+377 VVALSIPVV
-386 LAITFSVMWLLNID
+386 LAITFTAMWFLNID

-411 SLGLL
+411 ALGLL

-470 SMVGEYTFAI
+470 STVGEYTFAI

-493 VAVIVTPYLGY
+493 VAVIATPYFGY
-504 VLLKPAHRMSDEDA
+504 VLLKPTHHVTDENA
-518 TYHTPFYQRFREAV
+518 AYLTPFYRRFRAAV
-532 TWCVAH
+532 TWCVG
-538 RRSVIALTVLALI
+538 RRWTVIALTIAALA

-557 QKVEKQFFPQ
+557 QRVEKQFFPQ

-573 LVEMWLPEGASI
+573 LIELWLPEGASY
-585 EATRAEAV
+585 EATHAEAV
-593 RLEALLRQ
+593 KLETLLRQ
-601 NKDVAHVINYIGQGA
+601 DEDVAHVVNYIGQGA

-623 DQRLNSRNF
+623 DQRLANRNF
-632 AQLVVIVK
+632 AQLVVIAQ
-640 DVPAREREI
+640 DVPAREREL
-649 ARIRS
+649 ARIRR
-654 LFESGFPNV
+654 LFETDFPNV

-669 FEYGPPVGYPVQY
+669 FEYGPPSGYPVQY
-682 RLSGADMPRLKIEA
+682 RLSGSDIPRLKIEA
-696 EKLRRIVA
+696 EKLREILA

-712 NLDWNEQSLAV
+712 NLDWNAQSLAV
-723 KAQLDQDKIKALGLS
+723 RAQLDQDKIKALGLS
-738 SDAVSRL
+738 STEVGRL
-745 LALQLSGASVTQ
+745 AALQLSGATVVQ
-757 LREND
+757 FREDD

-772 RNEHRDVDALKS
+772 RNEHRDIDALKS
-784 LPIPL
+784 LPI
-789 PNPPPQAGE
+789 GRF
-798 GADAMPKPVNGQS
+798 NGQS

-817 AKFEPAFE
+817 ASFHPVFE
-825 DGVIWRRNRLPT
+825 DGVIWRRDRLPT
-837 IAVRGY
+837 IAVRGD
-843 PVGSTQPATIIDA
+843 PVGKTQPASIIDA
-856 LAPQVDAFKA
+856 IAPQVARFKA
-866 QLPPGFRLEVGG
+866 QLPPGFRLEIGG
-878 PVESSAKANA
+878 PVENSAKANV
-888 AISKSWPLILLTTF
+888 AIGASWPLIVITTL
-902 TLLMLQLGNFSRALL
+902 TLLMLQLGSFSRSML

-923 LGIIG
+923 LGLIG
-928 VAIALLLS
+928 VAIALLVS

-965 IQQAIARGLSQWDAI
+965 IRQDIDRGLSQWDAV

-985 RRMRPITLTAAAAAL
+985 RRMRPISLTAAAAVL

-1009 FWGPMAVAVMGGLV
+1009 FWGPMAVSVMGGLI

-1039 WFRVQREA
+1039 WFRVKPG